1 MLLSCEENEPFSDV
15 QEDNPLVGLLM
26 PEDSAPKCSI
36 VFDFDDFSRVQ
47 SKSFTL
53 GCLSC

>member
-1 MLLSCEENEPFSDV
+1 MLLSCEENEPFSVV